1 MIEDFTSTSVRLRW
15 NTTDAADQAVTVQGP
30 TQTVWEAFFMPSN
43 FSAHGT
49 RFFSKW
55 IAS

>member
-30 TQTVWEAFFMPSN
+30 TQTVWEAFFYAQQLQCPWN
-43 FSAHGT
+43 A
-49 RFFSKW
+49 FFLKVDC
-55 IAS
+55 